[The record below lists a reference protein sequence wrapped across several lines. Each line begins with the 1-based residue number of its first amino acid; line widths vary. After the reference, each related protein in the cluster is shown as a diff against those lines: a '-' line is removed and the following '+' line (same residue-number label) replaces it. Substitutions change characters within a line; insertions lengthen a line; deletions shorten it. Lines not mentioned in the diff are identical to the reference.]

1 MSLIPQNPFD
11 EAGRSDDITK
21 SNVGFSWPTITSTL
35 IKFSN
40 PSPPQMSTVPA
51 SPNPNAFYQT
61 TIPSNL
67 TVIDSPDQS
76 SIFQTSNVNLTLLW
90 AGNVNFLD
98 AVAPDPNLS
107 NPPNIVISLQ
117 EDLSSGPFLFPLT
130 TQSLL
135 IVSNPPCKSFS

>member
-1 MSLIPQNPFD
+1 
-11 EAGRSDDITK
+11 
-21 SNVGFSWPTITSTL
+21 
-35 IKFSN
+35 
-40 PSPPQMSTVPA
+40 MSTVPA

-61 TIPSNL
+61 IIPSNL

-107 NPPNIVISLQ
+107 NPPNMVISLQ
-117 EDLSSGPFLFPLT
+117 DDLSSGPFLFPLT

-135 IVSNPPCKSFS
+135 IDSNPPCKSFS